1 MIYNVEKAGYILL
14 GRCGESHART
24 VEIDVS
30 SYLEEWPDGAVTL
43 LHRRHGE
50 ETIYPVASELQ
61 GGHLIWA
68 PSSADTAFAGYGEAE
83 VRVTVGGTV
92 VKSKILHT
100 VVEKSL
106 TGQEVDTPEAS
117 KDWVDKV
124 LEKVGD
130 MTEVKAEAESIEYG
144 QPAKAEYDKETGT
157 LKLSI
162 PEGKPGK
169 DGQNGSQGP
178 QGPQGEP
185 GKDGSD
191 AEVTAENIQSALGY
205 APVKDVQIAGT
216 SILADGVANVPI
228 ASRTAP
234 GAVGVDNYSI
244 GVTDTNRLFLYGS
257 RIGDIDARSG
267 NIAIDPLHLDYAV
280 KAAMCD
286 GKGAAWTSTEQAAA
300 RSRMGL
306 DKQYELI
313 EEIVLE
319 EEATLSRNM
328 EPDGSPYNL
337 SSLVL
342 KVELPPTTKT
352 GNIDINMRIGTSKW
366 LRSYFISP
374 RDASATKYGY
384 TKLWVENF
392 VYRTGWWTCVHNVG
406 EFAQYYE
413 NPLAQNFA
421 TIADGNI
428 TAVNIGVALDIG
440 TKIQIYGVRA

>member
-14 GRCGESHART
+14 GRCGESHARM

-61 GGHLIWA
+61 GGHLIWV
-68 PSSADTAFAGYGEAE
+68 PSSADTTYAGDGEAE

-178 QGPQGEP
+178 QGPQGDP
-185 GKDGSD
+185 GKDGTD
-191 AEVTAENIQSALGY
+191 AEVTSENIQSALGY
-205 APVKDVQIAGT
+205 TPVKDVQIAGT
-216 SILADGVANVPI
+216 SILADGVANVPVASEATFGAVKVFDWGGTLI
-228 ASRTAP
+228 DSNKRLCVFPSSANHISNRQSRTVIVP
-234 GAVGVDNYSI
+234 ENL
-244 GVTDTNRLFLYGS
+244 DT
-257 RIGDIDARSG
+257 
-267 NIAIDPLHLDYAV
+267 AV

-286 GKGAAWTSTEQAAA
+286 GKGAAWTSAEQAAA

-319 EEATLSRNM
+319 EGAAVQRSN
-328 EPDGSPYNL
+328 EPDGTPYKL
-337 SSLVL
+337 RRVL
-342 KVELPPTTKT
+342 
-352 GNIDINMRIGTSKW
+352 ID
-366 LRSYFISP
+366 FISP
-374 RDASATKYGY
+374 GASGDIAISQLVYVGNEFIYNYGVKTIGLNAGAESVLYADVENGNMRLAQVFVRSKTDSLYEANTPRDAYKIVSGDA
-384 TKLWVENF
+384 
-392 VYRTGWWTCVHNVG
+392 
-406 EFAQYYE
+406 
-413 NPLAQNFA
+413 
-421 TIADGNI
+421 I
-428 TAVNIGVALDIG
+428 TSISLSEMPIG
-440 TKIQIYGVRA
+440 TTVKIYGVRA

>member
-1 MIYNVEKAGYILL
+1 MIYNVERSGYILL

-68 PSSADTAFAGYGEAE
+68 PSSADTAYVGDGEAE

-92 VKSKILHT
+92 VKSKILPT

-106 TGQEVDTPEAS
+106 TGQEADTPEAS

-162 PEGKPGK
+162 PEGKPGE
-169 DGQNGSQGP
+169 QGP

-185 GKDGSD
+185 GKD
-191 AEVTAENIQSALGY
+191 AEVTSENIQSALGY
-205 APVKDVQIAGT
+205 APVKDIQIAGT

-228 ASRTAP
+228 AAETNYGVVKVFDWGGTRIDEYKRLCVFQSSSNHIARRESRTVIVP
-234 GAVGVDNYSI
+234 EN
-244 GVTDTNRLFLYGS
+244 
-257 RIGDIDARSG
+257 
-267 NIAIDPLHLDYAV
+267 LDYAV

-286 GKGAAWTSTEQAAA
+286 GKGAAWTSTEQRAA
-300 RSRMGL
+300 RERIGL
-306 DKQYELI
+306 DKSYELI
-313 EEIVLE
+313 EEISITE
-319 EEATLSRNM
+319 EVAYIVRSVNLQKVMIRTECPAATAETLYVIVNY
-328 EPDGSPYNL
+328 DGDATYY
-337 SSLVL
+337 SLYCGNATNPNGVTYL
-342 KVELPPTTKT
+342 TTFF
-352 GNIDINMRIGTSKW
+352 GADQG
-366 LRSYFISP
+366 LSYFLYCVSNQ
-374 RDASATKYGY
+374 AKSNATSVG
-384 TKLWVENF
+384 TQHNAVGLLVEK
-392 VYRTGWWTCVHNVG
+392 VTR
-406 EFAQYYE
+406 
-413 NPLAQNFA
+413 
-421 TIADGNI
+421 IAFTNI
-428 TAVNIGVALDIG
+428 TFPIGS
-440 TKIQIYGVRA
+440 KIQIFGVKA